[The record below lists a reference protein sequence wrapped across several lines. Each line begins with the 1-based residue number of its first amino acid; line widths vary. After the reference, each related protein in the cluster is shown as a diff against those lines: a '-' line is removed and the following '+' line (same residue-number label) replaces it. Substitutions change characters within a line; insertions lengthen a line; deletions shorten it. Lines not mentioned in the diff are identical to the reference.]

1 MLCLVF
7 TLLIL
12 ISMDS
17 TFSIKYTL
25 CSKGQYCYGSSHL
38 LNGDYSNAQSCAE
51 ACWTADKNNKYFDL
65 SFSGHSKGRCFCGLT
80 CDTLYSDAATHTYAL
95 NDGWRRN
102 TMWLVER

>member
-1 MLCLVF
+1 
-7 TLLIL
+7 
-12 ISMDS
+12 MDS